1 MVRQQVKLGH
11 LMLEPCNSIAFVAS
25 QPVVNQERRCWDSYL
40 RQNDMG
46 NLVSTTP
53 KSILGGTLSGK
64 SSSRM
69 MQDAGA
75 STWPSMGSH
84 LPDGYSS
91 NQLAPMEATSRPI
104 FAVDSLA
111 FKRDQTSSAISFV
124 IHVVV
129 ITLVLSLAVKA
140 RTSMMLQP
148 ATIVTPVDVRL
159 SIPPLILP
167 VAKAMGGGGG
177 GGAHDLVEASKGHL
191 PTTVAKI
198 EITPA
203 QIIRIDRPK
212 LGIEPAELVKMPDN
226 NNLPNFGMAQS
237 PQIALAS
244 QGRGSGS
251 GFGQG
256 SGGGIGSG
264 SGGGVG
270 PGSGGGYGGGLM
282 SVGGGVSAPQVLHS
296 VEPEFTDDA
305 RRANYQG
312 SVSIKLIVDSQGN
325 PQDVRLVSHLGMGL
339 DEKAIEAV
347 RQYRFRP
354 AMYQGHA
361 VSVQILIDVDFH
373 LH

>member
-1 MVRQQVKLGH
+1 
-11 LMLEPCNSIAFVAS
+11 
-25 QPVVNQERRCWDSYL
+25 
-40 RQNDMG
+40 
-46 NLVSTTP
+46 
-53 KSILGGTLSGK
+53 
-64 SSSRM
+64 M
-69 MQDAGA
+69 MQEAGA

-84 LPDGYSS
+84 LPDSYSS
-91 NQLAPMEATSRPI
+91 TKVAPLEATWRPI
-104 FAVDSLA
+104 FAADQLA
-111 FKRDQTSSAISFV
+111 FKRDQTSSAISFA

-140 RTSMMLQP
+140 RTSMMLRP
-148 ATIVTPVDVRL
+148 TTTVTPVEMNL
-159 SIPPLILP
+159 SIPPMILP
-167 VAKAMGGGGG
+167 VSKAMGGGGG
-177 GGAHDLVEASKGHL
+177 GGAHDVVEASKGHQ
-191 PTTVAKI
+191 PIVAKDQ
-198 EITPA
+198 ITPP

-212 LGIEPAELVKMPDN
+212 LGIEPTEMVKMPDN
-226 NNLPNFGMAQS
+226 NNLPNLGMAQS

-244 QGRGSGS
+244 QGSGSGS

-256 SGGGIGSG
+256 LGGGIGAGRG
-264 SGGGVG
+264 SGAG

-282 SVGGGVSAPQVLHS
+282 SVGGGVSAPQVIHS

-347 RQYRFRP
+347 RQYKFRA
-354 AMYQGHA
+354 AMYQGHP
-361 VSVQILIDVDFH
+361 VSVQIVVDVDFH